1 MDTFNM
7 MSSHLDTLLT
17 PSEPVGTSKME
28 YSPSQPLVI
37 PIEPVGRP
45 NPAYEKFVI
54 PDERRHKPSFG
65 GLPRG
70 VPYDPVQLCHAAL
83 PDSLIEDIAESSN
96 VYARQHLAPGK
107 LQSDIKSAE
116 ILVFFAIYYYLGI
129 VKLPA
134 KKDYW
139 QRSDDI
145 WPSHPIAKQMRRDRF
160 CY

>member
-1 MDTFNM
+1 MKNFNIL
-7 MSSHLDTLLT
+7 SSHLDTLLT
-17 PSEPVGTSKME
+17 PSEPVGTINMK
-28 YSPSQPLVI
+28 YSPSRPLLI
-37 PIEPVGRP
+37 PIKLVGRQSP
-45 NPAYEKFVI
+45 PYKKILI
-54 PDERRHKPSFG
+54 PDEKRHKPSFG

-70 VPYDPVQLCHAAL
+70 VPYDPVQLCHAVL
-83 PDSLIEDIAESSN
+83 PDSLIEEIAESSN

-116 ILVFFAIYYYLGI
+116 ILIFFAIYYYMGI

-145 WPSHPIAKQMRRDRF
+145 WPSHPIAKQMRRN
-160 CY
+160 